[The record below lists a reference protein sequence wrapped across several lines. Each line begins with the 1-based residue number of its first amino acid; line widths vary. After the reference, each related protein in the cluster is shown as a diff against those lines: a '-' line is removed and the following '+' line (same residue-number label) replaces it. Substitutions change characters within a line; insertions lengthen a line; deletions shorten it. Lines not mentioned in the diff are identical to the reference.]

1 MVAFFP
7 TKFPFFTRKKML
19 FAYKIRFFQQQR
31 AEKAFGKVYRKKTAE
46 EGEEE
51 GKKNEMK

>member
-19 FAYKIRFFQQQR
+19 SAYKIRFFQQQR

-51 GKKNEMK
+51 GKKTK